1 MSKKYKP
8 VYVQGTLKGEGVIEA
23 LKAYNGINRNGF
35 NGVNDG
41 DIYYIDPENHTI
53 NCVSKHSSISRYII
67 ATGEEIAP
75 LRWRAKEDG
84 TYFMISASLF
94 VLETTD
100 TRDSIDNDL
109 YKSGNYFKTKEEA
122 KKVLEKIKPYFKH

>member
-41 DIYYIDPENHTI
+41 DIYYIDPEGHTI
-53 NCVSKHSSISRYII
+53 DCVSKHSSIGRYII

-75 LRWRAKEDG
+75 LRWRAEPCD
-84 TYFMISASLF
+84 TYYTI
-94 VLETTD
+94 
-100 TRDSIDNDL
+100 DSTLSIIKSTEYKDIHDNGR
-109 YKSGNYFKTKEEA
+109 YKSGNYFRTKEEA
-122 KKVLEKIKPYFKH
+122 EKVLEKIKPYFKH

>member
-23 LKAYNGINRNGF
+23 LKAYNGINRNGL

-41 DIYYIDPENHTI
+41 DIYYIDPEDHTI
-53 NCVSKHSSISRYII
+53 VCVSKHSSIGRYII

-75 LRWRAKEDG
+75 LRWRAKKDG
-84 TYFMISASLF
+84 TYFMISASLV
-94 VLETTD
+94 VLEIIDDRTLV
-100 TRDSIDNDL
+100 DSNM

-122 KKVLEKIKPYFKH
+122 EKVLKKIRVYFN